1 VLDKKVN
8 ELTSTGQKVRLH
20 LGCGSRLFDGYVNV
34 DGDYMSH
41 NPNVTLHNITSE
53 YPVPDNS
60 VDEILSVHVIEHIS
74 REQVPPMF
82 QEWYR
87 ILKPN
92 GSVAVEWPDLLKMC
106 QAIVDNPECLYTED
120 RKLMKRTVAG
130 IFGDSVRYPD
140 PAMLHKWG
148 YSAESMSRLFMSA
161 GFSRVV
167 IEPNQYSKTNID
179 SRIVAFK

>member
-1 VLDKKVN
+1 VL
-8 ELTSTGQKVRLH
+8 
-20 LGCGSRLFDGYVNV
+20 F
-34 DGDYMSH
+34 
-41 NPNVTLHNITSE
+41 
-53 YPVPDNS
+53 
-60 VDEILSVHVIEHIS
+60 LS
-74 REQVPPMF
+74 
-82 QEWYR
+82 
-87 ILKPN
+87 
-92 GSVAVEWPDLLKMC
+92 
-106 QAIVDNPECLYTED
+106 ECLYTED